1 VPDILIKDLPVDLHK
16 RLKMEAALHHRSM
29 NQEIRQILESHL
41 ARPGIPDFKPF
52 VFAKPLTD
60 AFIREARREG
70 RA

>member
-1 VPDILIKDLPVDLHK
+1 MPDILIKDLPADLHK
-16 RLKMEAALHHRSM
+16 RLKMEATLHHRSM

>member
-1 VPDILIKDLPVDLHK
+1 MPDILIKDLPADLHK

-52 VFAKPLTD
+52 AFAKPLTD